1 MNYSKYV
8 KSINGATKPDIGCRD
23 LSIVNAQA
31 SNYDCPID
39 VDVNAPVLFNVETHE
54 HQGSEDRPSL
64 SSVILVSKVASLKS
78 LHDVNTDLPTELDP
92 PLRTSIH
99 VLVQNSAPQAPES
112 SLAGN
117 DRQASFQRKI
127 VSKKVLTSDPTNT
140 GLVSKPE
147 RTQRSCSTATNVS
160 GQVWYDHARIHV
172 DGEHLIG
179 R

>member
-1 MNYSKYV
+1 MNYSKHV
-8 KSINGATKPDIGCRD
+8 KSRNGATKPNIDYRE
-23 LSIVNAQA
+23 LSQLNAQV
-31 SNYDCPID
+31 SKFDCPID
-39 VDVNAPVLFNVETHE
+39 VRVSLPAASCVETHE

-64 SSVILVSKVASLKS
+64 SSVILMSKVVSLKS
-78 LHDVNTDLPTELDP
+78 LHDVNIDLPTELDP

-127 VSKKVLTSDPTNT
+127 VSKKVLTLDIINK

-147 RTQRSCSTATNVS
+147 RTQWSCSTSTNVS
-160 GQVWYDHARIHV
+160 GQVWNDHTRIDI
-172 DGEHLIG
+172 DGEYLIG
-179 R
+179 